1 MLNALLKTS
10 HSVQSC
16 VSSIQQPLLG
26 EDPRVRGFFHGCGF
40 NSSGMML
47 GGGCGYQESAFIRI
61 LVLQEVSEKVEFC
74 FFWCSTISILETVT
88 EICFWNTVC
97 HITQVLFPLLHNV
110 WLNRAH
116 FQLAKWIA
124 DGRPDMVD
132 MYGYDIR
139 RYESKVPNIYLACQ
153 KEINAR
159 LREHV
164 PSSSV
169 IA

>member
-1 MLNALLKTS
+1 MS
-10 HSVQSC
+10 R
-16 VSSIQQPLLG
+16 
-26 EDPRVRGFFHGCGF
+26 EGFGQAAWSPC
-40 NSSGMML
+40 
-47 GGGCGYQESAFIRI
+47 I
-61 LVLQEVSEKVEFC
+61 
-74 FFWCSTISILETVT
+74 
-88 EICFWNTVC
+88 
-97 HITQVLFPLLHNV
+97 V
-110 WLNRAH
+110 WLNRVP

-139 RYESKVPNIYLACQ
+139 RYESKVPYIDLACQ